1 MSNKQISKDNREYWS
16 NKLSRKFRE
25 KKEVIESLHQNE
37 INDQSQKNYPI
48 FKKRLNYQKNLMK
61 RKVSFNLYIKQK

>member
-25 KKEVIESLHQNE
+25 KKELIESLHQNE
-37 INDQSQKNYPI
+37 INDQSIKNFPS
-48 FKKRLNYQKNLMK
+48 L
-61 RKVSFNLYIKQK
+61 KVK